1 MSGSAAVATPGG
13 VAPAG
18 GQMNH
23 AQIMKALSGLLLAM
37 FVAILSST
45 VVSAALPKIIAD
57 LGGGQSAYTWVVTA
71 TLLTM
76 TISTPI
82 WGKLA
87 DLFDRKVLIQ
97 AGIIIFL
104 VGSVFAGLAQSTA
117 WLISAR
123 AVQGVGIGALTALV
137 QVILSDLVSPRERGR
152 YMGYLGAVFGLGTV
166 TGPVIGGLV
175 TDHLGWHWCFFVGVP
190 FALAALVL
198 LQRTLHLPRIRRDNV
213 QIDVLG
219 AFLIAAG
226 VSTLLIWVTLAG
238 KNYAWVSGTS
248 AVMVIG
254 GLLLLVAAVVVER
267 RSDEPLIPTN
277 LFENRTVVMAVIAS
291 VAVGIAMFGT
301 TIFLTQYMQLARG
314 YSPTESGLL
323 TIPMVIGLF
332 GSSTIVGR
340 RISATGRYRHYMLAG
355 TLFLAGGLALMG
367 LIDETTSLVEVGI
380 FMLIVGVGVGMVMQN
395 LILAVQNVIP
405 AREMGAGS
413 ALIAF
418 FRSLGGAIG
427 VSVLGAILGTRVTT
441 HIGEGLAER
450 GLDAGAM
457 GSSSGQIPDLAS
469 LSEPAREV
477 IQHAYGLGIAEI
489 FLFAAPLGLVAF
501 VAVWFLQEQRLG
513 TKSGS
518 ELVAEQ
524 LAAERLA
531 AAEGAGELVVRPGVE
546 RAGAAEHAPVDARIS
561 AGSHRG

>member
-1 MSGSAAVATPGG
+1 MSNAPEPLTVGGPPPAVE
-13 VAPAG
+13 

-23 AQIMKALSGLLLAM
+23 GQIMRALSGLLLAM

-57 LGGGQSAYTWVVTA
+57 LGGGQSSYTWVVTA

-104 VGSVFAGLAQSTA
+104 VGSILAGLAQSTS
-117 WLISAR
+117 WLIACR
-123 AVQGVGIGALTALV
+123 AIQGIGVGALTALV

-166 TGPVIGGLV
+166 AGPVIGGLL

-190 FALAALVL
+190 FALTALVV
-198 LQRTLHLPRIRRDNV
+198 LQRTLHLPRVRRDGV
-213 QIDVLG
+213 RIDVLG
-219 AFLIAAG
+219 ATLIAGG
-226 VSTLLIWVTLAG
+226 VSALLIWVTLAG
-238 KNYAWVSGTS
+238 KNYDWVSGTS
-248 AVMVIG
+248 ALMVGG
-254 GLLLLVAAVVVER
+254 GLLLLAAAVFVER
-267 RSDEPLIPTN
+267 RSAEPLIPMN

-323 TIPMVIGLF
+323 TIPMVVGLF
-332 GSSTIVGR
+332 GSSTISGR
-340 RISATGRYRHYMLAG
+340 RISQTGRYRRYMLAG
-355 TLFLAGGLALMG
+355 TLLFAVGLALMG
-367 LIDETTSLVEVGI
+367 LIDEGTSLVEVGL

-405 AREMGAGS
+405 RREMGAGS

-427 VSVLGAILGTRVTT
+427 VSVLGAILGTRVTS

-450 GLDAGAM
+450 GIDGGAM
-457 GSSSGQIPDLAS
+457 ASSGGQIPDLAT
-469 LSEPAREV
+469 LPEPVREV
-477 IQHAYGLGIAEI
+477 VQHAYGTGIAEL
-489 FLFAAPLGLVAF
+489 FLLAAPLGLVAF
-501 VAVWFLQEQRLG
+501 VAVWFLREQRLG
-513 TKSGS
+513 TKSG
-518 ELVAEQ
+518 AE
-524 LAAERLA
+524 LAAEELA
-531 AAEGAGELVVRPGVE
+531 AE
-546 RAGAAEHAPVDARIS
+546 AAEVAEREKTRESRESLAVR
-561 AGSHRG
+561 

>member
-1 MSGSAAVATPGG
+1 MSVSPQVVNPVAAVPP
-13 VAPAG
+13 VAG
-18 GQMNH
+18 GMDH
-23 AQIMKALSGLLLAM
+23 GQIMKALSGLLLAM

-87 DLFDRKVLIQ
+87 DLFDRKALIQ
-97 AGIIIFL
+97 AGIVIFL
-104 VGSVFAGLAQSTA
+104 IGSVLAGLATSTS

-137 QVILSDLVSPRERGR
+137 QVILSDLVSPRERGK

-166 TGPVIGGLV
+166 AGPVIGGLV
-175 TDHLGWHWCFFVGVP
+175 TDNLGWHWCFFVGVP

-198 LQRTLHLPRIRRDNV
+198 LQRTLHLPRIRRDSV
-213 QIDVLG
+213 HIDVLG

-226 VSTLLIWVTLAG
+226 VSSLLIWVTLAG
-238 KNYAWVSGTS
+238 KNYDWVSGTS

-254 GLLLLVAAVVVER
+254 GILLLVAAVVVER
-267 RSDEPLIPTN
+267 RSKEPLIPTN

-332 GSSTIVGR
+332 GSSTLSGR
-340 RISATGRYRHYMLAG
+340 RISATGRYRRYMLTG
-355 TLFLAGGLALMG
+355 TLFLAGGLGLMG
-367 LIDETTSLVEVGI
+367 LIDETTSLVEVGV
-380 FMLIVGVGVGMVMQN
+380 FMLIVGIGVGMVMQN

-441 HIGEGLAER
+441 HVGEGLAER
-450 GLDAGAM
+450 GIDPGAM
-457 GSSSGQIPDLAS
+457 ASSGGQIPDLAT
-469 LSEPAREV
+469 LSEPVRAV
-477 IQHAYGLGIAEI
+477 VQHAYGLGISEI

-518 ELVAEQ
+518 QLVAEQ
-524 LAAERLA
+524 LEADRRAEA
-531 AAEGAGELVVRPGVE
+531 DAAEGPTPDSRSTLAVR
-546 RAGAAEHAPVDARIS
+546 
-561 AGSHRG
+561 